1 MLGKIIS
8 PEQSK
13 AKANDFLY
21 LRLKIWTNYCVVAA
35 DNLLEGR
42 TGVANKKQRLRSS
55 QQLPT
60 DLSQSNSMLQN
71 SIQTS
76 INDASTTS
84 EQRM

>member
-8 PEQSK
+8 PEQSIT
-13 AKANDFLY
+13 KANDFLN
-21 LRLKIWTNYCVVAA
+21 LQLKMWTNYCVVAA

-42 TGVANKKQRLRSS
+42 TGVAK
-55 QQLPT
+55 
-60 DLSQSNSMLQN
+60 QN

-76 INDASTTS
+76 INDTSTTS

>member
-13 AKANDFLY
+13 TKANDFLN
-21 LRLKIWTNYCVVAA
+21 LQLKMWTNYCVVAA

-42 TGVANKKQRLRSS
+42 TGVASKKRRLHSS
-55 QQLPT
+55 QRLPT

-76 INDASTTS
+76 INDKHKS
-84 EQRM
+84 EQ

>member
-13 AKANDFLY
+13 TKANDFLK
-21 LRLKIWTNYCVVAA
+21 LKMWTNYRVIEA

-42 TGVANKKQRLRSS
+42 TGVANKKQCLRSS
-55 QQLPT
+55 QGIPT

-76 INDASTTS
+76 INDTSTTF

>member
-1 MLGKIIS
+1 MLGKIMS

-13 AKANDFLY
+13 AKANDFLN
-21 LRLKIWTNYCVVAA
+21 LRLKMWTNYRVIAA

-42 TGVANKKQRLRSS
+42 TGVANKKRRLRSS
-55 QQLPT
+55 RLLPT

-76 INDASTTS
+76 INDTSTTS